1 MHAPKEDG
9 CGSRLPVQ
17 LLQFCLDMGLIDH
30 FSIEGDRVWIRQ
42 GMRTRSY
49 NAESAK
55 HVLDEMLAYAPILR
69 RMAYSDGRLDRSN

>member
-9 CGSRLPVQ
+9 GGGRLPVQ

-42 GMRTRSY
+42 GVRTRSY
-49 NAESAK
+49 NAETAK
-55 HVLDEMLAYAPILR
+55 HVLDEMLAYAPMLR
-69 RMAYSDGRLDRSN
+69 RMAYSDDRRDRTS